1 MRITVRY
8 LVTFSLILFLAG
20 CATRV
25 GSSKKLEGYDVKFK
39 NLTVVYSQGKF
50 SDERMNKKLERYN
63 FQDMGEYISKA
74 APQTFSNYGIDASV
88 YTRTANSEKPSS
100 REKQILFISPVK
112 VETTGHNG
120 VVGTGPSL
128 DPVKVKFEVNMFDAL
143 VKKEVWSADFSI
155 VAGGLLYSSFNEE
168 KAAAF
173 LNDIL
178 GKMEADGLVEKLSSA
193 PK

>member
-1 MRITVRY
+1 MRITVKH
-8 LVTFSLILFLAG
+8 LVAFSLTFLLAG

-25 GSSKKLEGYDVKFK
+25 GSSKKLEGYDVKLK

-63 FQDMGEYISKA
+63 FQNMGEYVAKT
-74 APQTFSNYGIDASV
+74 APQTFTNYGINASV
-88 YTRTANSEKPSS
+88 YTQTANSDKPSP
-100 REKQILFISPVK
+100 REQQILFISPVK

-120 VVGTGPSL
+120 VVGTGPSM
-128 DPVKVKFEVNMFDAL
+128 DPVKVKFEINMFDAL
-143 VKKEVWSADFSI
+143 VKKEVWSADFSV
-155 VAGGLLYSSFNEE
+155 VAGGLLYSSFSEE

-193 PK
+193 QK